1 MKTYRAPRIY
11 VYVYLTKYINW
22 RNVGKRGIIPG
33 TSTVTGRLIV
43 VDDQI
48 EAADRTSTRGILNDL
63 WPIRVPYRGSS
74 FAPSRAAGSLRG
86 YRCPSSRPAGFA
98 GRRGGGIL
106 LLLLYFL
113 LLHLLVFRWTRNRP
127 QGWRSECEREHTS
140 KGGGEKL
147 VKDPWLRAAR
157 ASGER
162 RGSYLR
168 GEDPPVFIDSILSTN
183 AARAKWYSMHLSK
196 IVFRL
201 VNVKNTFFFLFFS
214 RVKS

>member
-1 MKTYRAPRIY
+1 MIC
-11 VYVYLTKYINW
+11 
-22 RNVGKRGIIPG
+22 
-33 TSTVTGRLIV
+33 
-43 VDDQI
+43 DQY
-48 EAADRTSTRGILNDL
+48 ES
-63 WPIRVPYRGSS
+63 PHRGSS

-127 QGWRSECEREHTS
+127 RGWRSECEREHTS

-162 RGSYLR
+162 RGSYLQR
-168 GEDPPVFIDSILSTN
+168 EDPPVFIVS
-183 AARAKWYSMHLSK
+183 SK
-196 IVFRL
+196 EQSDAMLYRRYKNNQ
-201 VNVKNTFFFLFFS
+201 NVKNTFFF
-214 RVKS
+214 V